1 MFVPNDAP
9 LPGPLYTRWSFRSQK
24 DGADWV
30 IMAEY
35 GKCAF
40 RAEGGTRQEAWRRLC
55 EQIVLADLPQPS
67 SASLIRK
74 RREWMEPV
82 MACAGAVL
90 GWLAPLLV
98 KQSLPGTGATLYE
111 CAEDVLC
118 PLFAFVG
125 GGIGITCGGAWA
137 AMRPRGGI
145 SRP

>member
-1 MFVPNDAP
+1 MVASNDTVP
-9 LPGPLYTRWSFRSQK
+9 PGPLYSRWFLRPQG
-24 DGADWV
+24 DGTDWV
-30 IMAEY
+30 ITAEY
-35 GKCAF
+35 GKCTF

-67 SASLIRK
+67 SVNRIRR

-82 MACAGAVL
+82 MACAGALL

-98 KQSLPGTGATLYE
+98 KHAAPGVGATLYE
-111 CAEDVLC
+111 CAEEALC

-137 AMRPRGGI
+137 AIRKRGGI
-145 SRP
+145 S